1 MRAEKTS
8 IANEIQERLQ
18 GAEFFILADY
28 QGLSVS
34 QTESLRNQL
43 GETNARM
50 MVLRNRQF
58 VHVAKRLEVDGLG
71 DRVLGPTAMFY
82 GAGDMAETSRV
93 LKSFIQANEK
103 PAIKLGS
110 IQGKVVSAAQ
120 VQQIADLPPR
130 EQMLGILVGTI
141 AAPMTQ
147 FVGVMNQKLAS
158 LIYVLKA
165 VQEKKEASA

>member
-1 MRAEKTS
+1 MRAEKAA
-8 IANEIQERLQ
+8 IANEIQERLE
-18 GAEFFILADY
+18 GAEYFILADY

-34 QTESLRNQL
+34 QTELLRKQL
-43 GETNARM
+43 GQAHAWM

-93 LKSFIQANEK
+93 LKSFIKANQK